1 MEGKLPFAWL
11 TQELSQ
17 SGVMGDATTATKE
30 KGDRLLA
37 SLAQS
42 WQQVIKDV
50 YEFRQPT
57 LS

>member
-1 MEGKLPFAWL
+1 
-11 TQELSQ
+11 
-17 SGVMGDATTATKE
+17 MGDATTATKE